1 VIELSPAD
9 IAALARAFDWF
20 DALEPKPGAIASL
33 RRPKSG
39 ALHFLDAKDGKLP
52 ILPSGASLILR
63 SGAERPADVLVVEV
77 AEPKVVFA
85 AMTRTLRAA
94 RRADDVA
101 ITSSGAFVS
110 ASAEIAP
117 GCMIEAGAH
126 IGARVRIGPDTLV
139 ESGAVLRAGVA
150 LGARCRVLAN
160 AVVGSDGFGYSF
172 PPDSWPEPI
181 AHLGGVEI
189 GDDVDI
195 GPAAVV
201 SAGTID
207 PTVIG
212 AGTKIEGHAYIG
224 HNAQLGRGVMVCA
237 HAVVGGSAAVGD
249 RVWVNPGALIR
260 TKVRIGE
267 RATVGMG
274 AVVMKPVAPDTTVMG
289 DTAGEIRE
297 RLRLQ
302 VALERLADARSR

>member
-1 VIELSPAD
+1 VIVLSPTD

-20 DALEPKPGAIASL
+20 EVLEPKPHAIASL
-33 RRPKSG
+33 RQPRSG
-39 ALHFLDAKDGKLP
+39 ALHFFDAKGKKPPALP
-52 ILPSGASLILR
+52 EGASLMLR
-63 SGAERPADVLVVEV
+63 SGAERPKGVRVIQV

-85 AMTRTLRAA
+85 AMTHALRVA
-94 RRADDVA
+94 RHSDDVA
-101 ITSSGAFVS
+101 ITRSGAFVS

-117 GCMIEAGAH
+117 GCVIEAGAH
-126 IGARVRIGPDTLV
+126 IGAGVRIGPDTQI
-139 ESGAVLRAGVA
+139 EAGAVLRPGVA

-160 AVVGSDGFGYSF
+160 AVVGSDGFGHAF
-172 PPDSWPEPI
+172 PPGSWPEPI

-189 GDDVDI
+189 GDDVDV
-195 GPAAVV
+195 GPAAFV

-224 HNAQLGRGVMVCA
+224 HNARVGAGVMVCA
-237 HAVVGGSAAVGD
+237 HAVVGGSAVVGD
-249 RVWVNPGALIR
+249 SVWINPGALIR
-260 TKVRIGE
+260 TKVRIGD

-274 AVVMKPVAPDTTVMG
+274 AVVMKSVAADTTVMG

-297 RLRLQ
+297 RLRRQ
-302 VALERLADARSR
+302 VALERLADGQGR